1 MDKTKCLKI
10 GNVIS
15 AVLALGLAIFL
26 MINAEVFT
34 GTKLLIVSFSI
45 CILYWIKLRRFWG
58 KSLFLISTFSISDR
72 LFTKIM
78 SLVFYG
84 MICLYIVP
92 IFLTDFIADIGF
104 SREVR
109 LILFAMSIVGI
120 SGVCFVKPTDEDE
133 TEFEKLGFDTE
144 EITRCFR
151 KF

>member
-72 LFTKIM
+72 LFTKMM